1 MAVFEVGRVAVKTL
15 GREAGRYCVVVDIID
30 KNFVL
35 IDGIKVRRRRSNVT
49 HLAPTNDKI
58 EIKKGASTDDVKKAI
73 KSADLT
79 DKFSNRLD
87 LGM

>member
-35 IDGIKVRRRRSNVT
+35 IDGIKVRRTSF
-49 HLAPTNDKI
+49 
-58 EIKKGASTDDVKKAI
+58 E
-73 KSADLT
+73 
-79 DKFSNRLD
+79 
-87 LGM
+87 M